1 MPTELQL
8 SDSQYIN
15 AWSHFARNHPLG
27 KVERLDGV
35 TAVFAGVP
43 MPFFNL
49 LFPDAGFDTGDQL
62 TSRLRSAMDWAGTR
76 NVPGF
81 AAVNSGW
88 FTTEEQG
95 RPEEIASGLG
105 LAPQIVLKGM
115 IADNLA
121 PAARPAPELEYR
133 PVVDAGTRRAMVEI
147 NWQAYGMPPG
157 GGTMDLDA
165 KAIWA
170 KPAYGVVGC
179 VDGKPVTCSAT
190 FLVDGCLY
198 VGWVATLPESQ
209 RKGYGDAVMRRSLDE
224 AAKDH
229 GSGRTV
235 LHATPAGFPVYEKMG
250 YRTVC
255 EYTLYGLKHD

>member
-1 MPTELQL
+1 
-8 SDSQYIN
+8 
-15 AWSHFARNHPLG
+15 
-27 KVERLDGV
+27 
-35 TAVFAGVP
+35 
-43 MPFFNL
+43 
-49 LFPDAGFDTGDQL
+49 
-62 TSRLRSAMDWAGTR
+62 
-76 NVPGF
+76 
-81 AAVNSGW
+81 
-88 FTTEEQG
+88 
-95 RPEEIASGLG
+95 
-105 LAPQIVLKGM
+105 M

-179 VDGKPVTCSAT
+179 VDGKTVTCSAT

-198 VGWVATLPESQ
+198 VGWVATLPAHQ
-209 RKGYGDAVMRRSLDE
+209 RKGYGEAVMRRSLDE

-229 GSGRTV
+229 GSGKTV
-235 LHATPAGFPVYEKMG
+235 LHATPAGFPVYERMG

-255 EYTLYGLKHD
+255 EYTLYGSTHD